1 MGIDVF
7 ESFNHGR
14 LLFSCSERLFSNLPW
29 NNHPTFAGVA
39 LKHLVTS
46 NESNGMFS
54 YHLVKIEPGHAIGD
68 HIHDPQLETHEVI
81 DGTGVCRNGELVN
94 EYKPG
99 VISIF
104 PPRINHAV
112 EAGNDGL
119 LLFAKFILPLC

>member
-1 MGIDVF
+1 
-7 ESFNHGR
+7 
-14 LLFSCSERLFSNLPW
+14 
-29 NNHPTFAGVA
+29 
-39 LKHLVTS
+39 
-46 NESNGMFS
+46 MFS

-94 EYKPG
+94 KYKPG